1 MRVGIVDYGMGNLRS
16 VAGAVEKIG
25 HTPEISAD
33 AGALAACE
41 RLILPGVGAFGDAMA
56 NLEARG
62 LADGLETLVRG
73 RGKKLLGICLGAQLL
88 ARRSAEFGETRGF
101 GWIEADVARIDE
113 GAGVRVPHVG
123 WNRVRRTKDSVLFD
137 GIPDDALFY
146 FVHSYR
152 IGTAD
157 ADAVAGECDYGAPF
171 AAVLDKGN
179 VFGAQFHPEKSQR
192 HGLRL
197 LANFL
202 ERA

>member
-16 VAGAVEKIG
+16 VAGAVEKLG
-25 HTPEISAD
+25 HTAEISAGVD
-33 AGALAACE
+33 ALGACDK
-41 RLILPGVGAFGDAMA
+41 LILPGVGAFGDAMA
-56 NLEARG
+56 NLAARG
-62 LADGLETLVRG
+62 LVDGLENLVRA
-73 RGKKLLGICLGAQLL
+73 RGKKLLGICLGAQLV
-88 ARRSAEFGETRGF
+88 ARRSAEFGDTKGF
-101 GWIEADVARIDE
+101 GWVESDVVRIDE
-113 GAGVRVPHVG
+113 GEGVRVPHVG
-123 WNRVRRTKDSVLFD
+123 WNRVRRTRGCVLFE

-152 IGTAD
+152 IDTQD
-157 ADAVAGECDYGAPF
+157 RDAVAGECDYGAPF
-171 AAVLDKGN
+171 AAVLEKGN